1 MGRTLLILLVGFAA
15 SFGVLATSNNRR
27 LIDSVDRMVDQFSA
41 YKSKNAATSG
51 AYLALNQLFQDKTWR
66 TGYNNLVIN
75 GDTLNVTVT
84 DNSTDTSVAL
94 YRVKINSIGRNDAAN
109 NSSQVMLFD
118 RKFQEFAVWA
128 KDTVIN
134 VTTQDSVPS
143 NNPNMLI
150 QNAPFMPKIDNDALF
165 DEAFTQGQLQNED
178 MNNHYHPDDGYP
190 NGSFYHDS
198 TSASQT
204 ANVTYVYGNLHIR
217 DNRTVYGIY
226 IVEGDVLLGASAKVR
241 GVLYLPNAS
250 SRVYNRTSANSQVLG
265 GIVTWGE
272 IDGEGY
278 QIFVRHKPQFM
289 RALALNYAP
298 NNPPIRVL
306 TWK

>member
-27 LIDSVDRMVDQFSA
+27 LIDSVDRMVDQFSN
-41 YKSKNAATSG
+41 YKTKNAATSG
-51 AYLALNQLFQDKTWR
+51 AYLALNQLFQNKAWR
-66 TGYNNLVIN
+66 AGYNNLVIN

-84 DNSTDTSVAL
+84 DNSTDASLGL
-94 YRVKINSIGRNDAAN
+94 YRVKINSVGRNDAAN
-109 NSSQVMLFD
+109 NTSQVLLFD

-128 KDTVIN
+128 KDTVVN
-134 VTTQDSVPS
+134 VTTQDSIPT

-150 QNAPFMPKIDNDALF
+150 KNAPFMPKIDRDGLF
-165 DEAFTQGQLQNED
+165 SEAMTQGHLENED
-178 MNNHYHPDDGYP
+178 MNNHYHPDDGFP
-190 NGSFYHDS
+190 NGNFYYDS
-198 TSASQT
+198 TSTSTT
-204 ANVTYVYGNLHIR
+204 ANVIHVNGNLHIR

-241 GVLYLPNAS
+241 GVLYLPNTT
-250 SRVYNRTSANSQVLG
+250 SRVYNRTNSNSQVLG

-272 IDGEGY
+272 IDGESA
-278 QIFVRHKPQFM
+278 QIFVRHKPEFM
-289 RALALNYAP
+289 RELALNFAP